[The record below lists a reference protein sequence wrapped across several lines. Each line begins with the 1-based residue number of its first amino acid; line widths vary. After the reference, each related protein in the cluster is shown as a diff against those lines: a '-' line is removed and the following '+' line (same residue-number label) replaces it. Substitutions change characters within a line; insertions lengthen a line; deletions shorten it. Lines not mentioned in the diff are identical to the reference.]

1 MARKRG
7 RKRRFDEMANA
18 RAAEV
23 LAKLMTPEIVLPVQ
37 LKSEPE
43 DSPEFGLLRTL
54 LVGAVS
60 EFIDSFK
67 PSRSPDQAERRRLN
81 RAVAESWFAGDPGAP
96 IEFETCCALFGM
108 SGDEVRREIARLR
121 ERLVVQEA
129 AAHAIAPTAKSRS
142 TVHEIKRRDKPQA
155 DEGSEVMGAELA
167 PPFWI
172 PAAEV
177 ESGVTEFLSTIGE

>member
-7 RKRRFDEMANA
+7 RKRRFDELANA

-43 DSPEFGLLRTL
+43 DLPEFGLLRTL

-67 PSRSPDQAERRRLN
+67 PSRNPEQAERRRLN
-81 RAVAESWFAGDPGAP
+81 REIAESWFAGDLGAP

-108 SGDEVRREIARLR
+108 SIDEMRREIARVR
-121 ERLVVQEA
+121 ERLMAQA
-129 AAHAIAPTAKSRS
+129 ASTKAAPETS
-142 TVHEIKRRDKPQA
+142 
-155 DEGSEVMGAELA
+155 AE
-167 PPFWI
+167 
-172 PAAEV
+172 
-177 ESGVTEFLSTIGE
+177 

>member
-7 RKRRFDEMANA
+7 RKRRFDELANA

-43 DSPEFGLLRTL
+43 DLAEFGLLRTL

-67 PSRSPDQAERRRLN
+67 PSRNADQAQRRRLN
-81 RAVAESWFAGDPGAP
+81 REIAESWFAGDPGAP

-121 ERLVVQEA
+121 ERLSAPSAAVQPVASEKRQGGA
-129 AAHAIAPTAKSRS
+129 DGNRPEENEERQEMVESAIPVPAFL
-142 TVHEIKRRDKPQA
+142 EI
-155 DEGSEVMGAELA
+155 EGGAE
-167 PPFWI
+167 
-172 PAAEV
+172 AE
-177 ESGVTEFLSTIGE
+177 L